1 MASLTGMDETDTPEP
16 VAPDEV
22 LAGAVAE
29 DDGVLDGYEADLDN
43 VASALEA
50 LDADD
55 LDAAE
60 ALVAGLDPTSPSTD
74 SDTEPA

>member
-1 MASLTGMDETDTPEP
+1 MASLSGMHETDTPEP
-16 VAPDEV
+16 VAPDAV
-22 LAGAVAE
+22 DAPDGAAE
-29 DDGVLDGYEADLDN
+29 DDGVLDGFEADLDN

-60 ALVAGLDPTSPSTD
+60 GFVAGLDSLGPA
-74 SDTEPA
+74 TEPDTA